1 MIRSKRLW
9 MWGGQKLN
17 AVIGHKYGDEAA
29 QSTSML
35 IGTAKNVGLVYIDM
49 RGMGRRALIKRVGKE
64 YAKARV
70 SSASS
75 AGRASGKK

>member
-1 MIRSKRLW
+1 MIRSNRLW
-9 MWGGQKLN
+9 IVGGQHLN

-49 RGMGRRALIKRVGKE
+49 RGMGRRALIKRVGKD
-64 YAKARV
+64 YA
-70 SSASS
+70 
-75 AGRASGKK
+75 